1 MIAIIG
7 GGVSG
12 LALGRELAAR
22 GVDFMVLEADQRVG
36 GVVRSGRVE
45 SRVLDWGP
53 QRARLT
59 RSMSTLI
66 DEIGLRDKLVVAPDG
81 LDLFVFRRGRLRRV
95 PFNVAAFLTSDVVG
109 PLAKLRT
116 ALEPLTSGPD
126 ARESVARYFT
136 RKLGREMYES
146 LIGPLYGGLY
156 GSNPADMQVGLSLQ
170 HVLEE
175 FGVGRSLIV
184 ELLRRGGAI
193 RPPPACSFEGGL
205 EALPAAIGRAL
216 GEHVRTGT
224 PALGLRASTAGWSV
238 EMNGGTL
245 AASEV
250 VLAVPAAAAARLLE
264 PVAADAAR
272 RIRRLRYNPLGVV
285 HLYAETGLRGMGL
298 QVAFSEPL
306 ALRGVTFNHSM
317 FDRTHVYTAY
327 LGGGARPEVVEQDDD
342 ALAQLA
348 VDEFRTCTGYES
360 RPLAVAREAM
370 PAWDCTWSALTGL
383 RLPPGLS
390 LTANWESRPGL
401 PGRFA
406 RARALADELEAHSRF
421 GSKS

>member
-1 MIAIIG
+1 
-7 GGVSG
+7 
-12 LALGRELAAR
+12 
-22 GVDFMVLEADQRVG
+22 
-36 GVVRSGRVE
+36 
-45 SRVLDWGP
+45 
-53 QRARLT
+53 
-59 RSMSTLI
+59 
-66 DEIGLRDKLVVAPDG
+66 
-81 LDLFVFRRGRLRRV
+81 
-95 PFNVAAFLTSDVVG
+95 
-109 PLAKLRT
+109 
-116 ALEPLTSGPD
+116 
-126 ARESVARYFT
+126 
-136 RKLGREMYES
+136 
-146 LIGPLYGGLY
+146 
-156 GSNPADMQVGLSLQ
+156 
-170 HVLEE
+170 
-175 FGVGRSLIV
+175 
-184 ELLRRGGAI
+184 
-193 RPPPACSFEGGL
+193 
-205 EALPAAIGRAL
+205 
-216 GEHVRTGT
+216 
-224 PALGLRASTAGWSV
+224 
-238 EMNGGTL
+238 MNGGTL

-285 HLYAETGLRGMGL
+285 HLYAETGLRGMGF